1 MGIRSLKFPLD
12 EARGARAMS
21 ARRWSTA
28 AAAAVVFAVVAG
40 TATAGPSQAE
50 RFTAAVDAILAQ
62 PYQPNYVPLGFD
74 AAFDAAVLNTA
85 PVQDYTSGSIPG
97 SADHPDW
104 PASFRDVL
112 VKSADGTLLTGK
124 LALRPGTHPGVV
136 VVHGFNT
143 NAKESV
149 VRWAAMLARNGFNVL
164 AADQRDFKA
173 EHGAGY
179 GYPGPR
185 QTFGWK
191 ESEDVLAAG
200 RFLAAQPGVS
210 SVGLV
215 GFSLGGQD
223 TVLALALDGAQSKSK
238 RVFSAGMNFSGPSDQ
253 STQVYSTAVPAGCE
267 TPDCTYPVTSAL
279 TALVVPPYT
288 YTDACTVL
296 DDAAAYYGASPFA
309 ILSHENAFHRQVK
322 VAVPLLNLYSA
333 DDSLVA
339 AFEARM
345 MAGYE
350 AGNPLQLTVQLE
362 RGEHAYFF
370 DRWWQQRS
378 ILLYFKNLLPG
389 ATADPTVETGATV
402 NQTPGGASAGS
413 QLVDLGSPSRSDAD
427 ALLAPNPCDT
437 SQGAPGAA
445 MP

>member
-1 MGIRSLKFPLD
+1 M
-12 EARGARAMS
+12 
-21 ARRWSTA
+21 RRLTTA
-28 AAAAVVFAVVAG
+28 VCAAVACAATVAG
-40 TATAGPSQAE
+40 TATAGPAQAE
-50 RFTAAVDAILAQ
+50 RFSATVDTILAQ
-62 PYQPNYVPLGFD
+62 PYQPDYIPLGFD
-74 AAFDAAVLNTA
+74 SAFDGLVPNAAPA
-85 PVQDYTSGSIPG
+85 QDYTSGSIPN
-97 SADHPDW
+97 SPDHPDW
-104 PASFRDVL
+104 PASFRDVV
-112 VKSADGTLLTGK
+112 VKSGDGTLLTGK
-124 LALRPGTHPGVV
+124 LSLRPGVHPGVV

-149 VRWAAMLARNGFNVL
+149 VRWAAVLARNGFNVL

-191 ESEDVLAAG
+191 EAEDVLAAG

-210 SVGLV
+210 SIGLV
-215 GFSLGGQD
+215 GYSLGGQD

-238 RVFSAGMNFSGPSDQ
+238 RVFSAGMNFSGPADQ

-267 TPDCTYPVTSAL
+267 TPDCSYPLTSAL
-279 TALVVPPYT
+279 VALVVPPYT
-288 YTDACTVL
+288 YNDACDVL
-296 DDAAAYYGASPFA
+296 GDASTYYGVSPFS
-309 ILSHENAFHRQVK
+309 ILSRENAFHRQVK
-322 VAVPLLNLYSA
+322 VAVPLFNLYSA

-339 AFEARM
+339 GFQARM

-350 AGNPLQLTVQLE
+350 GGNPLQLTVQLE

-389 ATADPTVETGATV
+389 AAADPTVETGATV
-402 NQTPGGASAGS
+402 NQTPGGGPAGS
-413 QLVDLGSPSRSDAD
+413 QLVDLGSPSRADAD

>member
-1 MGIRSLKFPLD
+1 M
-12 EARGARAMS
+12 RANRI
-21 ARRWSTA
+21 AAVLA
-28 AAAAVVFAVVAG
+28 AATLCAVTAG
-40 TATAGPSQAE
+40 TATAGPSPAE
-50 RFTAAVDAILAQ
+50 RFSATVDTILAQ
-62 PYQPNYVPLGFD
+62 PYQPDYVPLGFD
-74 AAFDAAVLNTA
+74 AGFDGLVPNTA
-85 PVQDYTSGSIPG
+85 PAQDYTSGSIPG
-97 SADHPDW
+97 SPDHPDW
-104 PASFRDVL
+104 PASFRDVV
-112 VKSADGTLLTGK
+112 VKSGDGTLLTGK
-124 LALRPGTHPGVV
+124 LALRPGVHPGVV

-191 ESEDVLAAG
+191 EAEDVLAAG

-210 SVGLV
+210 SIGLV

-238 RVFSAGMNFSGPSDQ
+238 RVFSAGMNFSGPADQ
-253 STQVYSTAVPAGCE
+253 SSQVYSTAVPAGCQ
-267 TPDCTYPVTSAL
+267 TPLCTYPATDAL
-279 TALVVPPYT
+279 TALVVPPYD

-296 DDAAAYYGASPFA
+296 DDASTYYGMSPFS

-322 VAVPLLNLYSA
+322 VAVPLFNLYSA

-339 AFEARM
+339 AFQARM

-350 AGNPLQLTVQLE
+350 GGNPLQLTVQLE

-370 DRWWQQRS
+370 DRWWQQRA

-389 ATADPTVETGATV
+389 AATDPTVETGATV
-402 NQTPGGASAGS
+402 NQTPGGTPAGA
-413 QLVDLGSPSRSDAD
+413 QLVDLGSPSRADAD
-427 ALLAPNPCDT
+427 GLLAPNPCDT
-437 SQGAPGAA
+437 TQGAPGAS